1 LPPSISTEKLMKTQR
16 ISIVLSAATI
26 FFVTS
31 VISSLCVAQQIQ
43 APVQSFAQVETQ
55 ASPQLYP
62 KRSIHHDGILNSD
75 SLPFYIVRL
84 DSVWADV
91 SNGNEYTYS
100 CEVYNTTSNPLTIY
114 FLRSQQLPFAWVTSV
129 CWGTTCY
136 ADSVTSE
143 SYTIPPNGSA
153 GLQLNVTPVLTD
165 YSDTSKVWL
174 RVGVV
179 DSIADTV
186 QLPFYSSF
194 RPGNPPIIFQWS
206 GTPIFQYAF
215 NGSGNHTLTNNIL
228 VNRAGVSTK
237 YYFSMQDSLPDG
249 WSAQYCISSNCTSE
263 AKDSSVFE
271 PYGDVSLSGYE
282 QRVKFNL
289 IEPVLL
295 KKDSAIFYLSIH
307 PSTENPAD
315 SANYR
320 FVAVVNTHLL
330 NPVTNLP
337 VTGGSPD
344 TITAQFENL
353 LTVADG
359 YHFSLRTMLP
369 TGWSLENYCVGDSCS
384 SGSDIISP
392 FDANGGAKA
401 NQNVVFALNT
411 QASARID
418 TGILYLSSYPIDNP
432 GDLRID
438 TLYAVTNPQS
448 GVSTNSDVTTAGLA
462 VTNVWPNPV
471 YGSGKLTLDILTDR
485 AGACLARIYD
495 IAGIEQATV
504 DLGTLRVGENE
515 VQIANPNLHSGEYI
529 IRIEQGND
537 ASEVI
542 RINYIR

>member
-1 LPPSISTEKLMKTQR
+1 
-16 ISIVLSAATI
+16 
-26 FFVTS
+26 
-31 VISSLCVAQQIQ
+31 VAQQ
-43 APVQSFAQVETQ
+43 VQVPAQSYAQVEAQ
-55 ASPQLYP
+55 AAPQLYP

-84 DSVWADV
+84 DSAWADV

-136 ADSVTSE
+136 ADSVTSK

-179 DSIADTV
+179 DSGADTV

-194 RPGNPPIIFQWS
+194 HPGNPPIIFQWY
-206 GTPIFQYAF
+206 GTPVFQYAF
-215 NGSGNHTLTNNIL
+215 NGSGIHTLSNVLENRSGDTTN
-228 VNRAGVSTK
+228 
-237 YYFSMQDSLPDG
+237 YHFSLQDSLPSG
-249 WSAQYCISSNCTSE
+249 WSAQYCVSSNCTYGS
-263 AKDSSVFE
+263 ADSSVFE
-271 PYGDVSLSGYE
+271 PFEGTENLGYQ

-289 IEPVLL
+289 IEPVLT
-295 KKDSAIFYLSIH
+295 KKDSAVFYLSIH
-307 PSTENPAD
+307 PSTGNPAD

-320 FVAVVNTHLL
+320 FAAVVNTHLL
-330 NPVTNLP
+330 DPVTNLP
-337 VTGGSPD
+337 VTGGSFD
-344 TITAQFENL
+344 TITAEFKNQ
-353 LTVADG
+353 LTIADG

-369 TGWSLENYCVGDSCS
+369 TGWSLESYCVGDSCS
-384 SGSDIISP
+384 SGSDVISP
-392 FDANGGAKA
+392 FEASSGTKG
-401 NQNVVFALNT
+401 NQNVVFTLKT
-411 QASARID
+411 QASAQPD
-418 TGILYLSSYPIDNP
+418 TGILYLSSYPVDNP

-438 TLYAVTNPQS
+438 TLYAITNPLS

-462 VTNVWPNPV
+462 VTNAWPNPV

-485 AGACLARIYD
+485 AGACLARMYD
-495 IAGIEQATV
+495 IAGIEQAAV

-529 IRIEQGND
+529 IRIEQGD
-537 ASEVI
+537 EASEVI
-542 RINYIR
+542 RINYIK